1 MSNDPEKSNFSK
13 YGVYTVNENL
23 ELILPETMVKFERIG
38 ENVFSYSR
46 EDSEGNLSEKIIPTI
61 SNSLTIELSPIRP
74 LNHPAKR
81 TNYMYLDFTSPIF
94 LSEFV
99 SATIFVTCPIEIGIF
114 IIHDGHK
121 DSLDWFTCNPLD
133 SRFGL
138 YGTPE
143 LGTLCKYVQSDI
155 VQSYDDSTPFIN
167 GVMKINLKNELE
179 SGKSVSK
186 SVFPLSDYSLYYKNN
201 LVIFDTANIIL
212 KKKALVE
219 STDVS
224 SLKIDT
230 DWTAAPSYERIQPSK
245 RLNMGVD

>member
-1 MSNDPEKSNFSK
+1 MKES
-13 YGVYTVNENL
+13 
-23 ELILPETMVKFERIG
+23 G
-38 ENVFSYSR
+38 ENAFSYSR
-46 EDSEGNLSEKIIPTI
+46 GDSEGNLSEKIIPTT

-81 TNYMYLDFTSPIF
+81 TSYMYLDFASPVF
-94 LSEFV
+94 LSESM
-99 SATIFVTCPIEIGIF
+99 SATIFVTCPIEIGVF
-114 IIHDGHK
+114 LVHGGNK
-121 DSLDWFTCNPLD
+121 DSLDWFTCNPSN

-138 YGTPE
+138 FGTPE
-143 LGTLCKYVQSDI
+143 LGTLCKYVKSDT

-179 SGKSVSK
+179 SGKSVSR
-186 SVFPLSDYSLYYKNN
+186 SVFPLSDYTLYYKNN
-201 LVIFDTANIIL
+201 LVIFDTANVIL

-230 DWTAAPSYERIQPSK
+230 DWTVAPSYERVLPSK
-245 RLNMGVD
+245 RLDVGVD